1 MAGVKRPQRPLVP
14 IQVSQVLQPGGAA
27 HGPVGV
33 LVIMAR
39 PVEVRH
45 GYGFLF
51 LLPPV
56 VLLIVQRGDGLP
68 CARVHIQTGCH
79 GRQWV
84 LYALRCPEGL
94 GICIPALP
102 PIIACSFLLL
112 FVCLAT
118 SPLLLFRSRRGIIT
132 HGQKSFL
139 QEGAIRPCPSLVYA
153 FLDNSHYTT
162 GQGFLQ
168 PKARKLLTVYQVK

>member
-14 IQVSQVLQPGGAA
+14 IQDSQVLQPGGAA

-51 LLPPV
+51 LPPPV

-68 CARVHIQTGCH
+68 CVRVHIQTGGH

-84 LYALRCPEGL
+84 LYALRCPEG
-94 GICIPALP
+94 
-102 PIIACSFLLL
+102 
-112 FVCLAT
+112 
-118 SPLLLFRSRRGIIT
+118 
-132 HGQKSFL
+132 
-139 QEGAIRPCPSLVYA
+139 
-153 FLDNSHYTT
+153 
-162 GQGFLQ
+162 
-168 PKARKLLTVYQVK
+168 PKI